1 MNDGENSAPS
11 NPISFEDYSIV
22 AQGLQKSFGKL
33 RVLSDLSVRIPR
45 GTTYCLL
52 GPNGSG
58 KTTFIRA
65 VAGLLRLDG
74 GDLSVLGEQIS
85 NIRRVRPRIGY
96 MTQHKALY
104 PDLTLQENM
113 EFYAGLYGIE
123 GRERDERIS
132 ELLEMV
138 DLAEHSQRITGALSG
153 GMYQRLSL
161 ACTLIHEPDLLLLD
175 EPTVGVDPILR
186 EAFWRFFDDL
196 AEGGATI
203 LITTHLMDEA
213 ERCKIVG
220 YMKGGRMLAEGGP
233 EELKRLAGLR
243 PILKLWV
250 KELDADAADLR
261 ARGFEVDV
269 VEEVLHVKVEDHG
282 QIKEVLELVDPI
294 DIRIV
299 EPTLGDA
306 FLRLAEEVQR

>member
-1 MNDGENSAPS
+1 MNCLNDGENSATD
-11 NPISFEDYSIV
+11 SFEDYSIV
-22 AQGLQKSFGKL
+22 AQGLQKSFGRL
-33 RVLSDLSVRIPR
+33 RVLSDLSVKIPR

-74 GDLSVLGEQIS
+74 GDLSVLGES
-85 NIRRVRPRIGY
+85 VSEVRRVRPRIGY
-96 MTQHKALY
+96 MTQHRALY

-123 GRERDERIS
+123 GQRMAERIS
-132 ELLEMV
+132 DLLAMV
-138 DLAEHSQRITGALSG
+138 DLAEHADRITGDLSG

-175 EPTVGVDPILR
+175 EPTVGVDPVLR

-196 AEGGATI
+196 AGKGVTI

-213 ERCKIVG
+213 ERCRIVG
-220 YMKGGRMLAEGGP
+220 YMRAGRMLAEGSP

-243 PILKLWV
+243 QILKLSV
-250 KELDADAADLR
+250 KEPDADASRLKAE
-261 ARGFEVDV
+261 GFEVEVVGDV
-269 VEEVLHVKVEDHG
+269 LNVAVEEGSQL
-282 QIKEVLELVDPI
+282 KEVLDLVEPI
-294 DIRIV
+294 DLRLV
-299 EPTLGDA
+299 EPNLSDA
-306 FLRLAEEVQR
+306 FLRLSEEGP